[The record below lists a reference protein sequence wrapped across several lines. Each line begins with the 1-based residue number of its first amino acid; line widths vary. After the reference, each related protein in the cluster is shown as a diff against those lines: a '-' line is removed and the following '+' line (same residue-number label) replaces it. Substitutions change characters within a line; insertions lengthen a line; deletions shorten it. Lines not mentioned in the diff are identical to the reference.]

1 MEEELLN
8 RIKEL
13 EARLDRAENH
23 IEVITM
29 YPRARAIEEPSHE
42 ENERFLREY
51 LKSVKP

>member
-13 EARLDRAENH
+13 EARLTIAENP

-29 YPRARAIEEPSHE
+29 YPRARAVEEHSDE
-42 ENERFLREY
+42 EKERLIKEY
-51 LKSVKP
+51 LKASNQ